1 MAHLRSARITFDDG
15 TSGSVR
21 MLSTTTAL
29 VESAT
34 RAFLTLTAA
43 DDVTSG
49 PPRPIVGFVLVPV
62 PRIAHV
68 QVID

>member
-1 MAHLRSARITFDDG
+1 MVVVRELKLLTGRRVVVATEKAELRG
-15 TSGSVR
+15 V
-21 MLSTTTAL
+21 

>member
-1 MAHLRSARITFDDG
+1 LVVGVRELKLLTGRRVVVATEKAELRG
-15 TSGSVR
+15 V
-21 MLSTTTAL
+21 

>member
-1 MAHLRSARITFDDG
+1 MVVVRELKLLTGRRVVVATEKAELRG
-15 TSGSVR
+15 V
-21 MLSTTTAL
+21 

-43 DDVTSG
+43 DDVSSG

>member
-1 MAHLRSARITFDDG
+1 MRELKLLTGRRVVVATEKAELRG
-15 TSGSVR
+15 V
-21 MLSTTTAL
+21 

>member
-1 MAHLRSARITFDDG
+1 VVGVRELKLLTGRRVVVATEKAELRG
-15 TSGSVR
+15 V
-21 MLSTTTAL
+21 

>member
-1 MAHLRSARITFDDG
+1 MVGVRELKLLTGRRVVVATEKAELRG
-15 TSGSVR
+15 V
-21 MLSTTTAL
+21 

>member
-1 MAHLRSARITFDDG
+1 MVVATEKAELRG
-15 TSGSVR
+15 V
-21 MLSTTTAL
+21 

>member
-1 MAHLRSARITFDDG
+1 MVVVRELKLLTGRRMVVATEKAELRG
-15 TSGSVR
+15 V
-21 MLSTTTAL
+21 

-34 RAFLTLTAA
+34 RTFLTLTAA

>member
-1 MAHLRSARITFDDG
+1 MVV
-15 TSGSVR
+15 VR
-21 MLSTTTAL
+21 ELKLLTGRRVVVATEKAERRGV

>member
-1 MAHLRSARITFDDG
+1 MVVVRELKLLTGRRVVVATEKAELRG
-15 TSGSVR
+15 V
-21 MLSTTTAL
+21 

-62 PRIAHV
+62 PQIAHV

>member
-1 MAHLRSARITFDDG
+1 MVGVRELKVLTGRRVVVATAKAELRG
-15 TSGSVR
+15 V
-21 MLSTTTAL
+21 

-43 DDVTSG
+43 DDVSSG
-49 PPRPIVGFVLVPV
+49 PPRPISGFVLIPV
-62 PRIAHV
+62 PQIAHV

>member
-1 MAHLRSARITFDDG
+1 MVVVRELKLLTGRRVVVATEKAELRG
-15 TSGSVR
+15 V
-21 MLSTTTAL
+21 

-43 DDVTSG
+43 DDVTGG